1 MTKNQ
6 GFKRLLNIFT
16 LMFVVLS
23 FVYILWLLIR
33 VSNFKTF
40 WVDELTSIWF
50 SESGISN
57 VIKRMIV
64 RSDPH
69 PPGYQLLL
77 AIVLDLGESKIQ
89 AIPRLLSVF
98 SGLLTYLMG
107 FLIIYRSYSKEFF
120 QFFLLFTSFF
130 WITKDQIYYSTEVR
144 SYQISLFFLALLI
157 YLDKFSNI
165 QNKRIYLGVVSFL
178 ISFISYIGTI
188 LVFSIFIVS
197 VIESRLKFRVHLYLL
212 IGPILTSIYYLY
224 TLFKNPSTRK
234 LQGFDP
240 IFHLKDLFVNNI
252 YKDTSFN
259 YLILSI
265 TFFGI
270 IFLISKHKNLAF
282 SKVLNISN
290 KTGLFYFLVTFIVVE
305 FISIFYPI
313 YQPRNFHFLKFII
326 PLFLLEMMY
335 IIFKNSKLIFYL
347 FFGITLFL
355 SQSLFFNISSEIMS
369 DEMRKGENFYS
380 SLINE
385 DVPLLLV
392 NDDLATKSKI
402 QSEYSNREVNN
413 IFYLENILYY
423 DIKILEKDAVYKLNS
438 SQLEKEYFEQIQ
450 ILGSHGADKQINIL
464 EDYLIKNQYICK
476 NKIEFGTNILKTCT
490 R

>member
-77 AIVLDLGESKIQ
+77 AVVLDLSESKIQ

-107 FLIIYRSYSKEFF
+107 VLIIYRSYSKEFF

-157 YLDKFSNI
+157 YLDKFSNV

-188 LVFSIFIVS
+188 LVFSVFIVS

-252 YKDTSFN
+252 YKDTLFN
-259 YLILSI
+259 FLILSI

-270 IFLISKHKNLAF
+270 IFLIFKHKNLAF

-290 KTGLFYFLVTFIVVE
+290 KTGLFIFL
-305 FISIFYPI
+305 
-313 YQPRNFHFLKFII
+313 
-326 PLFLLEMMY
+326 
-335 IIFKNSKLIFYL
+335 
-347 FFGITLFL
+347 
-355 SQSLFFNISSEIMS
+355 
-369 DEMRKGENFYS
+369 
-380 SLINE
+380 
-385 DVPLLLV
+385 
-392 NDDLATKSKI
+392 
-402 QSEYSNREVNN
+402 
-413 IFYLENILYY
+413 
-423 DIKILEKDAVYKLNS
+423 
-438 SQLEKEYFEQIQ
+438 
-450 ILGSHGADKQINIL
+450 
-464 EDYLIKNQYICK
+464 
-476 NKIEFGTNILKTCT
+476 
-490 R
+490 